1 MIISIIIVYILFI
14 VYAITQGKTHAI
26 LYSRLGAD
34 SFPYN
39 EHKIF
44 TVERCAILLIIL
56 FSTLITIHDS
66 LILILVN
73 AFGFSFW
80 HNGSYYLTKG
90 KIFKEDLSWFYNSKT
105 STAFIEINA
114 TIRTVGVIISL
125 IIIITW
131 LIVRDAI
138 IKPI

>member
-1 MIISIIIVYILFI
+1 MICTIIVYILFI
-14 VYAITQGKTHAI
+14 VYAITQGKAHAI

-44 TVERCAILLIIL
+44 TVERCTILLIIL
-56 FSTLITIHDS
+56 FSTLINIHDS
-66 LILILVN
+66 LILILAN
-73 AFGFSFW
+73 TLGFSFW

-90 KIFKEDLSWFYNSKT
+90 KIFKKDLGWFYDSKT

-131 LIVRDAI
+131 LIVRNGI
-138 IKPI
+138 IKSV